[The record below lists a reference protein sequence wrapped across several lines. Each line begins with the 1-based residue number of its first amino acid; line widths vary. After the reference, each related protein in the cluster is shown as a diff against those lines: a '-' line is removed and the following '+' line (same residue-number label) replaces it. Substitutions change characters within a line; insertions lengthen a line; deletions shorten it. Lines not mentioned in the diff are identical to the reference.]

1 MDYGISISPAQ
12 MRKLKSGGA
21 ITMKPSN
28 FDESSK
34 MRLAVMPQT
43 SRRIQ
48 TALKKMKGVRV
59 ALKGDEDVMAMT
71 EGGMVSMVKE
81 GGATYAQRLARRTR
95 RAFAPVE
102 RAAVDIGRKAKKTGE
117 IIKRGFNKEIV
128 DSGIG
133 KEIAKGLIRAGTDVI
148 LPTALGG
155 LSMLAGDPTGMSG
168 QMVGDI
174 AGSYIKDAAERGGYG
189 VGKRPKKVVVS
200 EQNGQMVVGGSTY
213 KQRVARRAKNTF
225 KQVGRA
231 VKKIISDP
239 IIKDLGKRALR
250 SATQRAGEAL
260 GAATGNPALAI
271 ALERVAT
278 KAGDELIDTGDL
290 RKSGR
295 VAKGEATR
303 AVNEVV
309 DDVIEEIKMAQQDI
323 PMMFSGYG
331 IPKKTRGGLR
341 MGMGMKMRG
350 GKDCGCMMMGSGFT
364 AKDGRMI
371 TSGEAPSSV
380 IQTGSPFQRKASPA
394 MTPFIASS
402 PQLSGFK
409 QGGSF
414 LPAGVKVGGSFVP
427 AG

>member
-71 EGGMVSMVKE
+71 EGGMVSMVKQ
-81 GGATYAQRLARRTR
+81 GGATYAQRLARRAR

-102 RAAVDIGRKAKKTGE
+102 RAAVDISRKAKKTGE

-128 DSGIG
+128 DSGVG

-189 VGKRPKKVVVS
+189 AK
-200 EQNGQMVVGGSTY
+200 MGGSTY

-239 IIKDLGKRALR
+239 IIKDLGKKALR
-250 SATQRAGEAL
+250 SATQRAGEAI

-309 DDVIEEIKMAQQDI
+309 DDVMEEIKMAQQDI

-364 AKDGRMI
+364 VADGR
-371 TSGEAPSSV
+371 TVTPAQAPSSV